1 MPQYLQKRRRKW
13 YAVLAIPK
21 AIQVNFGKA
30 KFIKSLETDS
40 LSVAERKVQ
49 PIILE
54 WKREIELAKGNETT
68 GSELLESVRFV
79 RRDAQRMRAEGETDE
94 DIKYVHEDIAYSRS
108 WNPDI
113 NDFQTNNEELA
124 VAVSVV
130 HGSEFLLSE
139 HIDEYLNSKTTAEKT
154 KDQVRRDLIDYTE
167 RFELAQ
173 NVTRLKMV
181 EWANVVLGSERG
193 LEIVTCRRIVSS
205 CRGYW
210 KWLVLN
216 KNLELPPPFD
226 DVLPPKSKKKS
237 KADIAKKRKAFR
249 VRDYHKLLE
258 ACPAQDTLLHA
269 LIKLGAYTGCRIE
282 ELCILKVENIA
293 KDRFEVIDA
302 KSEAGWRTVPIHP
315 HIADLVNTLKSSTN
329 GEYLLPDL
337 TFNKYGERGNAI
349 GKRFGRLKT
358 KLGYGEDYVFHSFR
372 KGFAT
377 QLENA
382 GMQHNISARLMGH
395 ELGDQTF
402 GGYSDG
408 VMLERLVQAISHI
421 NWKNT

>member
-1 MPQYLQKRRRKW
+1 MTKYIEKRRRVY
-13 YAVLAIPK
+13 YAMLNIPEAVRPIFK
-21 AIQVNFGKA
+21 KR

-40 LSVAERKVQ
+40 LSIAERRVQ

-54 WKREIELAKGNETT
+54 WKKEIELAKGNEKTD
-68 GSELLESVRFV
+68 SELLESVRFV
-79 RRDAQRMRAEGETDE
+79 RRDAQRMRAEGETE
-94 DIKYVHEDIAYSRS
+94 EVINYVQEDIAYTRS

-113 NDFQTNNEELA
+113 NDFQTDNEELA

-130 HGSEFLLSE
+130 HGSELLLNE
-139 HIDEYLNSKTTAEKT
+139 FIDEYLDSKTSTQKT
-154 KDQVRRDLIDYTE
+154 NDQIRRDLTDFTE
-167 RFELAQ
+167 RFNFAQ
-173 NVTRLKMV
+173 SVTRLKMV

-193 LEIVTCRRIVSS
+193 LETVTCRRVVSS

-226 DVLPPKSKKKS
+226 DILPPKNKKKS
-237 KADIAKKRKAFR
+237 KAEIKTKRKAFR
-249 VRDYHKLLE
+249 VADYHKILE

-282 ELCILKVENIA
+282 ELCILKVENIT

-315 HIADLVNTLKSSTN
+315 HINELVSTLKSSTN
-329 GEYLLPDL
+329 AEYLFPDL

-382 GMQHNISARLMGH
+382 GLQHNISARLMGH

-408 VMLERLVQAISHI
+408 VMFERLVEAISHI

>member
-249 VRDYHKLLE
+249 VRDYQKLLE
-258 ACPAQDTLLHA
+258 ACPAHDTLLCA

-329 GEYLLPDL
+329 AEYLLPDL
-337 TFNKYGERGNAI
+337 TLNKYGERANAI

-408 VMLERLVQAISHI
+408 VMLERLVEAISHI

>member
-249 VRDYHKLLE
+249 AR
-258 ACPAQDTLLHA
+258 
-269 LIKLGAYTGCRIE
+269 
-282 ELCILKVENIA
+282 
-293 KDRFEVIDA
+293 
-302 KSEAGWRTVPIHP
+302 HP
-315 HIADLVNTLKSSTN
+315 TPCS
-329 GEYLLPDL
+329 Y
-337 TFNKYGERGNAI
+337 
-349 GKRFGRLKT
+349 
-358 KLGYGEDYVFHSFR
+358 
-372 KGFAT
+372 
-377 QLENA
+377 
-382 GMQHNISARLMGH
+382 
-395 ELGDQTF
+395 
-402 GGYSDG
+402 
-408 VMLERLVQAISHI
+408 
-421 NWKNT
+421 